1 MPNYKNID
9 AIGYGIDLGGG
20 GGVEIGGWVEVKVL
34 GFLSRQ
40 WYHILIPEMQT
51 ALYPAWQAQWSLGLA
66 KNKDCPSCHFP
77 GL

>member
-40 WYHILIPEMQT
+40 
-51 ALYPAWQAQWSLGLA
+51 
-66 KNKDCPSCHFP
+66 
-77 GL
+77 